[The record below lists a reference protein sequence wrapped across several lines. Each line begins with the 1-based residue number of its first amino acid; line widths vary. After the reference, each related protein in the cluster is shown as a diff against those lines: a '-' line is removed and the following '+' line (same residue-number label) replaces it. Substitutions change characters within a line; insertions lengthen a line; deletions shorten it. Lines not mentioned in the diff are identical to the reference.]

1 MNGIINS
8 PATYEAINPEF
19 VGRQR
24 TIVIGKHSGRSSIEW
39 ILNKN
44 GIKCSEDEVKYILE
58 EIKSYNGKEAF
69 DEDRVINLARNIIK
83 IRGD

>member
-1 MNGIINS
+1 MD
-8 PATYEAINPEF
+8 F
-19 VGRQR
+19 KQ
-24 TIVIGKHSGRSSIEW
+24 
-39 ILNKN
+39 N